1 MLCFLLKNKALK
13 GDLSHLVSTFISI
26 LEALIYKHR
35 IVVLVIC
42 GWMIIMSVLL
52 LSLST
57 VLTLKML
64 LSIVKH

>member
-1 MLCFLLKNKALK
+1 MLCFLLKKQALK

-35 IVVLVIC
+35 IVVVVIC
-42 GWMIIMSVLL
+42 GLMIIMSVLL

-57 VLTLKML
+57 VLTLKMS
-64 LSIVKH
+64 LSIVKY